1 MPELK
6 FACRCRKPEPGLLY
20 EAAKRYNI
28 DLEASWMIGD
38 SLQDVLC
45 GKRGGTRT
53 LLLQDPQEAAKAA
66 EAQRAAEAPD
76 LTAGDL
82 LSAIRQII
90 A

>member
-1 MPELK
+1 MPAGAES
-6 FACRCRKPEPGLLY
+6 RSRDSY

-28 DLEASWMIGD
+28 GLEASWMIGD

>member
-1 MPELK
+1 
-6 FACRCRKPEPGLLY
+6 
-20 EAAKRYNI
+20 
-28 DLEASWMIGD
+28 MIGD

-53 LLLQDPQEAAKAA
+53 LLLQDLQGAVKAA
-66 EAQRAAEAPD
+66 ETLEAAEAAAAESPAAKAQRAAEAPD
-76 LTAGDL
+76 RTAGDL